1 MRSVHPSYPTD
12 TTVFVAAPA
21 MPSTDADPPR
31 DAASP
36 PSTGSSTAADVRAD
50 VAYLE
55 EYTWRWKNHLQML
68 ETVAQS
74 NIDPE
79 TVQRWRHQIHA
90 CFREKLAAKL

>member
-1 MRSVHPSYPTD
+1 
-12 TTVFVAAPA
+12 
-21 MPSTDADPPR
+21 MPSSNTQPPHDAD
-31 DAASP
+31 A
-36 PSTGSSTAADVRAD
+36 PSSNVSSTAADVRAD

>member
-1 MRSVHPSYPTD
+1 
-12 TTVFVAAPA
+12 
-21 MPSTDADPPR
+21 MPSINAEPPNYAD
-31 DAASP
+31 ST
-36 PSTGSSTAADVRAD
+36 PSTVSSTAVDVRAD

-68 ETVAQS
+68 EKVAQS

>member
-1 MRSVHPSYPTD
+1 MYTTNYQIRVWMPLPTNNE
-12 TTVFVAAPA
+12 
-21 MPSTDADPPR
+21 
-31 DAASP
+31 
-36 PSTGSSTAADVRAD
+36 STAAPSTSPVTPTPASASVRQD

>member
-1 MRSVHPSYPTD
+1 
-12 TTVFVAAPA
+12 

-31 DAASP
+31 DAASS

>member
-1 MRSVHPSYPTD
+1 
-12 TTVFVAAPA
+12 
-21 MPSTDADPPR
+21 MPSTNADPPR

-36 PSTGSSTAADVRAD
+36 PSRSSTAADVRAD